1 MHNRENTYH
10 LWATWKGIHEHKG
23 IQNTFAN
30 NSGLEK
36 SKALT
41 YFSTQTSNSILRLQI
56 KYAMTEGD

>member
-10 LWATWKGIHEHKG
+10 LWATWKGIQCTEVLKIHLP
-23 IQNTFAN
+23 N

-36 SKALT
+36 SKALI

-56 KYAMTEGD
+56 KYVITEGD